1 MPQTLFWVTQARLD
15 LHGTRPVPTTL
26 FCLTQLQF
34 QLLRKPDMKHNHI
47 EAIPKIV
54 VRHPRTEQLTR
65 AFTELTTG
73 KIEVNQV
80 CFPRLCLAPHP
91 ETD

>member
-1 MPQTLFWVTQARLD
+1 MAQTKRLCYIRYNNPENFGSD
-15 LHGTRPVPTTL
+15 DS
-26 FCLTQLQF
+26 TQLQF

-47 EAIPKIV
+47 KTIPKIV
-54 VRHPRTEQLTR
+54 VRDAGTEQLAR

-80 CFPRLCLAPHP
+80 CFPRLRLAPHP